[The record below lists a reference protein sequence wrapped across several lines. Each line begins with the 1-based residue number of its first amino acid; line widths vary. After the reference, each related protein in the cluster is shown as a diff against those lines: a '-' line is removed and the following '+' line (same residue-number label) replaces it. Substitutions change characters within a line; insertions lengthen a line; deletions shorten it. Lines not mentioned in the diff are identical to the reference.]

1 MLLATFQFVELFK
14 SAQPGSDHHCHCEE
28 RLRDVAI
35 SCNELRCAA
44 GRGDSHGPT
53 GLGMT
58 R

>member
-1 MLLATFQFVELFK
+1 MVKFQFIALFK
-14 SAQPGSDHHCHCEE
+14 LAQPDSDYHCHCEE

-35 SCNELRCAA
+35 SYIELRCAA
-44 GRGDSHGPT
+44 RRGDSHGPA